1 MADNTVTTKGTAYT
15 GNFIMQVNRPLDNRG
30 QVKTKEDLLRFDN
43 YVYQD
48 MLVMV
53 ADTHELYALI
63 DVSKKSASDYSGWK
77 KLSEDSSADI
87 EWLKNK
93 IIENEQITSQA
104 LNLLNALTQE
114 HSNLLA
120 QHTTLLAEH
129 STLLAEQLHQY
140 EQTIT
145 TDTQSI
151 TINKSTHNCGD
162 HPCVTVYYGDQV
174 AYANVTVANG
184 NLTIS
189 WAATPSQATPI
200 LIKLIGK

>member
-1 MADNTVTTKGTAYT
+1 MAAKTTTTSGTAYT

-30 QVKTKEDLLRFDN
+30 QVKTKEDLLLFDN
-43 YVYQD
+43 YVYTD

-53 ADTHELYALI
+53 EADHSLYALV
-63 DVSKKSASDYSGWK
+63 DVSKKSESDYSGWRK
-77 KLSEDSSADI
+77 ISEDSGADI

-93 IIENEQITSQA
+93 VIENEQVTSQA

-114 HSNLLA
+114 HTSLLA
-120 QHTTLLAEH
+120 QHTALLEEH

-145 TDTQSI
+145 EDIQTI

-189 WAATPSQATPI
+189 WAATPNQATPI

>member
-1 MADNTVTTKGTAYT
+1 
-15 GNFIMQVNRPLDNRG
+15 
-30 QVKTKEDLLRFDN
+30 
-43 YVYQD
+43 
-48 MLVMV
+48 MV

-63 DVSKKSASDYSGWK
+63 DVSKKSAEDYSGWK
-77 KLSEDSSADI
+77 KLSEDSGADI

-93 IIENEQITSQA
+93 VIENEQVTSQA

-114 HSNLLA
+114 HSTLLA
-120 QHTTLLAEH
+120 QHTALLEEH

-145 TDTQSI
+145 EDIQTI